1 MHSLLQHYGVDWLA
15 MVLTFFGIYF
25 LGSKQRRG
33 FVIMMCGNA
42 CWIALACK
50 LQTWGMVAANV
61 VFFAMNVRG
70 FVNWRPTSPAP

>member
-1 MHSLLQHYGVDWLA
+1 MQSLVQHYGIDWIA

-33 FVIMMCGNA
+33 FVVMMCGNA
-42 CWIALACK
+42 CWIVLAIK
-50 LQTWGMVAANV
+50 LGTWGMVAANL

-70 FVNWRPTSPAP
+70 YFNWRPAPSAP